1 MIKLVALD
9 FDDTLAMTEEATFQM
24 ENETARRM
32 GYPPM
37 TREAHKKNWG
47 KPLEEAIVE
56 RFPGINPEEFMRKLY
71 EAHQRYITEGKIDV
85 ISDENLRFL
94 DKLLESG
101 KKLAILTSRSFQEV
115 EHLLSKD
122 HHLAKRIDK
131 FYHKDNSE
139 FLKPD
144 PRVFAKMLSDFAV
157 SPRETVYLGDAITDA
172 IAAKSAN
179 LHFIAILESGIR
191 TKEDFAPYAVD
202 FFATS
207 LPEAYNY
214 IINQ

>member
-71 EAHQRYITEGKIDV
+71 EAHQRTHHSLD
-85 ISDENLRFL
+85 FL
-94 DKLLESG
+94 C
-101 KKLAILTSRSFQEV
+101 F
-115 EHLLSKD
+115 
-122 HHLAKRIDK
+122 
-131 FYHKDNSE
+131 
-139 FLKPD
+139 
-144 PRVFAKMLSDFAV
+144 
-157 SPRETVYLGDAITDA
+157 
-172 IAAKSAN
+172 
-179 LHFIAILESGIR
+179 
-191 TKEDFAPYAVD
+191 
-202 FFATS
+202 S
-207 LPEAYNY
+207 LICHIMSWD
-214 IINQ
+214 II